1 MTSKAAIPP
10 EFVRY
15 VKEPLAEGF
24 TVEIFEDLHHVLDQY
39 IVELAIKRGSA
50 ENTQDVIQEWEREHR
65 EKIENKRK
73 SIQAQFGALL
83 PYAFVSS
90 NVKLE
95 YLARS
100 GHESFQSGVIS
111 DDVTEIMQEFF
122 EIVAYREDLEGLGHK
137 SGKP

>member
-24 TVEIFEDLHHVLDQY
+24 TVEIFEDLHYVLDQY

-50 ENTQDVIQEWEREHR
+50 ENTQDVIQEWEREYR
-65 EKIENKRK
+65 DKIENKRK
-73 SIQAQFGALL
+73 SIQAQFGAFL

-100 GHESFQSGVIS
+100 GHESFQSGVIP

-122 EIVAYREDLEGLGHK
+122 EIVAYREELDGLGHK

>member
-15 VKEPLAEGF
+15 VKEPLAEDF

-39 IVELAIKRGSA
+39 IVELAIERGSA
-50 ENTQDVIQEWEREHR
+50 ENAQGVIQEWEREHR

-95 YLARS
+95 YLTRS
-100 GHESFQSGVIS
+100 GHASFQSGVIP
-111 DDVTEIMQEFF
+111 DDVTEIMQEFL
-122 EIVAYREDLEGLGHK
+122 EIVKYRDELEGPGHK
-137 SGKP
+137 SGKS